1 MKDEGQQW
9 RRDREGERE
18 EREDTEEEEDKGGKK
33 QGRVE
38 DERSRGIEG
47 GRLVVEN
54 FMAR

>member
-1 MKDEGQQW
+1 VKDEGQQW

-47 GRLVVEN
+47 GRVVVEN